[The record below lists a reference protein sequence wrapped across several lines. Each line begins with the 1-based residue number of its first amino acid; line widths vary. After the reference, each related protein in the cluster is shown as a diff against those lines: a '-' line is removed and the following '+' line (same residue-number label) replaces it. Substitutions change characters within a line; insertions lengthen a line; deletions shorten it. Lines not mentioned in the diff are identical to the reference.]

1 MVGDPQETVGISGVS
16 GVSQK
21 TVGGLRRQRGTSA
34 DSGGPQETVEDLR
47 RQDWILPEFSL
58 VIRLEIRFCVR
69 PETD

>member
-21 TVGGLRRQRGTSA
+21 TVGGIWRQLWTSS
-34 DSGGPQETVEDLR
+34 DRVGNKKTVEDLR